1 MAPLGVVHASGCGFP
16 QRASS
21 GWACLSWAHITHS
34 LEPKSAEMLF
44 KLPPVATCILRG
56 EEPSMGKA
64 AMAPRGD
71 QRVGF
76 NLP

>member
-1 MAPLGVVHASGCGFP
+1 MAPLCVVHAGGCGFP
-16 QRASS
+16 QRASLE
-21 GWACLSWAHITHS
+21 WACLSWARITHS

-56 EEPSMGKA
+56 EEPSMGEA